1 MLCYQN
7 RITLHNTSKLRK
19 GWENMKSDQ
28 TGATTDDG
36 KADNV
41 HALFDEKLPT
51 RELVIKYANEIKA
64 AGDEPTPKKVLDL
77 IFERTGRRSSP
88 NLVTDELRKY
98 REQAGRMAESVL
110 KLQGIDAQYREVAV
124 NLLGEL
130 IKVSRTIAE
139 RDAAIYIEQ
148 VNEKLEVMAR
158 RVDEAERRREHDQTL
173 IASANERVA
182 QAKQTNIELESQL
195 AKIEERLKQSQAD
208 VIGLRSELSELKAQ
222 SDRERME
229 LMARVD
235 LERAESKKAL
245 ELKDAEMERR
255 EKSHESDLQKM
266 RDLVAT
272 QIEQLDAFRKA
283 AAMET
288 DRQRQVYAQEV
299 EALRGQLTYESAKLQ
314 SANKQIADLHD
325 SVRKCESL
333 ESDLRSELKAAQGTI
348 ASLKAMNEA
357 QLAKFMT
364 TMATMVKGQGGN
376 SEVELDPYPLIESS
390 VLDEYNK
397 RTLRQLVEEA
407 LEEHEGEGKV
417 IFEKVLA
424 LTKLAAKNSQRAVT
438 VIDSMDKRLMSLLEL
453 ATKGW

>member
-1 MLCYQN
+1 MN
-7 RITLHNTSKLRK
+7 S
-19 GWENMKSDQ
+19 EQ
-28 TGATTDDG
+28 TGTPTDDG

-41 HALFDEKLPT
+41 HALFDDKLST

-98 REQAGRMAESVL
+98 REQAGKMAESVL
-110 KLQGIDAQYREVAV
+110 QLQGIDAPFREVAV
-124 NLLGEL
+124 NLMGEL
-130 IKVSRTIAE
+130 IKVSRAIAE
-139 RDAAIYIEQ
+139 KDTAIYIEQ
-148 VNEKLEVMAR
+148 ANDKLEAMAR

-195 AKIEERLKQSQAD
+195 AKIEERLQQSQSD
-208 VIGLRSELSELKAQ
+208 VNGLRSELSELKAQ
-222 SDRERME
+222 SDRERVE

-255 EKSHESDLQKM
+255 ERSHESDLQKM

-325 SVRKCESL
+325 AVRKCESL

>member
-1 MLCYQN
+1 
-7 RITLHNTSKLRK
+7 
-19 GWENMKSDQ
+19 
-28 TGATTDDG
+28 
-36 KADNV
+36 
-41 HALFDEKLPT
+41 
-51 RELVIKYANEIKA
+51 
-64 AGDEPTPKKVLDL
+64 
-77 IFERTGRRSSP
+77 
-88 NLVTDELRKY
+88 
-98 REQAGRMAESVL
+98 
-110 KLQGIDAQYREVAV
+110 
-124 NLLGEL
+124 
-130 IKVSRTIAE
+130 
-139 RDAAIYIEQ
+139 
-148 VNEKLEVMAR
+148 
-158 RVDEAERRREHDQTL
+158 
-173 IASANERVA
+173 
-182 QAKQTNIELESQL
+182 
-195 AKIEERLKQSQAD
+195 
-208 VIGLRSELSELKAQ
+208 
-222 SDRERME
+222 
-229 LMARVD
+229 
-235 LERAESKKAL
+235 
-245 ELKDAEMERR
+245 
-255 EKSHESDLQKM
+255 M

-325 SVRKCESL
+325 AVRKCESL

>member
-1 MLCYQN
+1 MN
-7 RITLHNTSKLRK
+7 
-19 GWENMKSDQ
+19 SDQ
-28 TGATTDDG
+28 TGASTEDG
-36 KADNV
+36 KADNA
-41 HALFDEKLPT
+41 HALFDDKLPT

-64 AGDEPTPKKVLDL
+64 QGDEPTPKKVLDL

-98 REQAGRMAESVL
+98 REQAGKMAESVL
-110 KLQGIDAQYREVAV
+110 QLQGIDAQFREVAV
-124 NLLGEL
+124 NLMGEL
-130 IKVSRTIAE
+130 IKVSRAIAE
-139 RDAAIYIEQ
+139 KDTAIYIEQ
-148 VNEKLEVMAR
+148 ANDKLEAMAR

-195 AKIEERLKQSQAD
+195 AKIEERLQQSQSD
-208 VIGLRSELSELKAQ
+208 VNGLRSELSELKAQ
-222 SDRERME
+222 SDRERVE

-255 EKSHESDLQKM
+255 ERSHESDLQKM

-325 SVRKCESL
+325 AVRKCESL

>member
-1 MLCYQN
+1 
-7 RITLHNTSKLRK
+7 
-19 GWENMKSDQ
+19 MKSDQ
-28 TGATTDDG
+28 TGAPTEDG
-36 KADNV
+36 TADNV
-41 HALFDEKLPT
+41 HALFDDKLPT

-98 REQAGRMAESVL
+98 REQAGKMAESVL
-110 KLQGIDAQYREVAV
+110 QLQGIDAQFREVAV
-124 NLLGEL
+124 NLMGEL
-130 IKVSRTIAE
+130 IKVSRAIAE
-139 RDAAIYIEQ
+139 KDTAIYIEQ
-148 VNEKLEVMAR
+148 ANDKLEAMAR

-195 AKIEERLKQSQAD
+195 AKIEERLQQSQSD
-208 VIGLRSELSELKAQ
+208 VNGLRSELSELKAQ
-222 SDRERME
+222 SDRERVE

-255 EKSHESDLQKM
+255 ERSHESDLQKM

-325 SVRKCESL
+325 AVRKCESL

>member
-1 MLCYQN
+1 
-7 RITLHNTSKLRK
+7 
-19 GWENMKSDQ
+19 MKSNQ
-28 TGATTDDG
+28 TGAPTDDE

-130 IKVSRTIAE
+130 IKVSRAIAE

-195 AKIEERLKQSQAD
+195 AKTEERLKQSQAD

-283 AAMET
+283 AALET

-299 EALRGQLTYESAKLQ
+299 EALRGQLTYESAKLL
-314 SANKQIADLHD
+314 SANKQIADLQDAIKGFD
-325 SVRKCESL
+325 SRELS
-333 ESDLRSELKAAQGTI
+333 LRSELKAAQGTI
-348 ASLKAMNEA
+348 ASLKSMNEA
-357 QLAKFMT
+357 QLAKFMC
-364 TMATMVKGQGGN
+364 TMATIGRGQGGVN
-376 SEVELDPYPLIESS
+376 EVELDPYPLIESC
-390 VLDEYNK
+390 VLDASNK
-397 RTLRQLVEEA
+397 QTLRQLAEEA
-407 LEEHEGEGKV
+407 LEEHEGEEKL
-417 IFEKVLA
+417 IFEKILA
-424 LTKLAAKNSQRAVT
+424 LTKLAAKNSSRAET
-438 VIDSMDKRLMSLLEL
+438 VIDSLDKRLVNLRDLSV
-453 ATKGW
+453 KGW